1 MNIHSQEFL
10 SAPVVR
16 TLCFHADGMGWILG
30 RESCKLGGV
39 GGKKTEKKKNSQPS
53 LAALGLVCQTMAET
67 ALVPDSNG
75 IIYSK
80 WSPKKP
86 SLLRQM
92 EVSKGCL

>member
-1 MNIHSQEFL
+1 MLLWLGLCASTLTVWDGFL
-10 SAPVVR
+10 VGNPVSLEVWGEKNR
-16 TLCFHADGMGWILG
+16 
-30 RESCKLGGV
+30 K
-39 GGKKTEKKKNSQPS
+39 KKKNSQPS

-67 ALVPDSNG
+67 ALAPDSNG

-80 WSPKKP
+80 WSPKP